1 MIATKDRSGWIG
13 ASDTAM
19 VMGNW
24 STPTFKR
31 WWATKLGIT
40 TNTYTSPA
48 MLAGTYYEHPILDAI
63 GVRKRDRQIRIRRLR
78 LRVNL
83 DGEDNAVHEVKTYR
97 GKPDHVTADG
107 ELAYKPFKVTKA
119 YWQQAQVEM
128 FAARKPLCINAYRVT
143 DAEYRNFF
151 LPIDPERLSEH
162 PIVYAPTWVKNE
174 YLPRL
179 RILAKALKKGVYPN
193 ESLR

>member
-1 MIATKDRSGWIG
+1 MIRSKDRSGWIG

-19 VMGNW
+19 VMANW
-24 STPTFKR
+24 STPTWHK

-40 TNTYTSPA
+40 SNDFTTTA
-48 MLAGTYYEHPILDAI
+48 MLAGTHYERHILDALGI
-63 GVRKRDRQIRIRRLR
+63 KRRDRQIRIRRLR

-83 DGEDNAVHEVKTYR
+83 DGESSIIHEVKTY
-97 GKPDHVTADG
+97 GKDT
-107 ELAYKPFKVTKA
+107 FKVTKA

-128 FAARKPLCINAYRVT
+128 FAARKPLVINAYRLT
-143 DAEYRNFF
+143 EAEYSNFF

-162 PIVYAPTWVKNE
+162 PIEYDPAWIKNE

-179 RILAKALKKGVYPN
+179 RILAKALRKGVYPN
-193 ESLR
+193 ESPRQDP

>member
-1 MIATKDRSGWIG
+1 
-13 ASDTAM
+13 M
-19 VMGNW
+19 VMANW
-24 STPTFKR
+24 NTPTWHK
-31 WWATKLGIT
+31 WWATKLGVA
-40 TNTYTSPA
+40 TNTVATTA

-83 DGEDNAVHEVKTYR
+83 DGEDAIIHEVKTH
-97 GKPDHVTADG
+97 KSEA
-107 ELAYKPFKVTKA
+107 FKVTRS
-119 YWQQAQVEM
+119 YWMQAQVEM
-128 FAARKPLCINAYRVT
+128 FAARKPLVINAYRLT
-143 DAEYRNFF
+143 EAEYDNFF

-162 PIVYAPTWVKNE
+162 PVDYYPRWIREE

-179 RILAKALKKGVYPN
+179 RILAKALKKGVYPD

>member
-1 MIATKDRSGWIG
+1 MIAIKDRSGWIG

-24 STPTFKR
+24 RTPTWHK
-31 WWATKLGIT
+31 WWAIKLGIVRKDLT
-40 TNTYTSPA
+40 TRA
-48 MLAGTYYEHPILDAI
+48 MLAGTYYEHPILDAL

-83 DGEDNAVHEVKTYR
+83 DGEDRRIHEVKTY
-97 GKPDHVTADG
+97 GKET
-107 ELAYKPFKVTKA
+107 FKVTKA

-128 FAARKPLCINAYRVT
+128 FAARKPLCINAYRLT
-143 DAEYRNFF
+143 EAEYGNFF

-162 PIVYAPTWVKNE
+162 PVDYDPRWIREE

-193 ESLR
+193 ESLRQDP